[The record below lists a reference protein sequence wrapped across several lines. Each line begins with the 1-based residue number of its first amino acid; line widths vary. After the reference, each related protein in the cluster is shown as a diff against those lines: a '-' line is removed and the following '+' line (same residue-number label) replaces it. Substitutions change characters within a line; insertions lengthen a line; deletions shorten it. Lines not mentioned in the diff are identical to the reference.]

1 MFTLK
6 RQLQQKGDPRK
17 NRCDPD
23 DRNLKWKLIA
33 RKGSSMKKQHPESRL
48 LIEPINPVP
57 SNRPARVH
65 VRYVGF
71 EGIDGGRRLTF
82 SVKPLGHDSVEIT
95 FEISDALFKD
105 ASGISIQDAAPMAYE
120 KLMELLATEDAFD
133 SNKLCLTQADIAQ
146 YTTRHLSSQKRTHST
161 SDGRRRSDV
170 LRLD

>member
-1 MFTLK
+1 
-6 RQLQQKGDPRK
+6 
-17 NRCDPD
+17 
-23 DRNLKWKLIA
+23 
-33 RKGSSMKKQHPESRL
+33 MKKQHPESRL
-48 LIEPINPVP
+48 LIEPINPEP
-57 SNRPARVH
+57 LNRPARVH

-82 SVKPLGHDSVEIT
+82 SVKPFGHDSVEIT

-170 LRLD
+170 AA

>member
-1 MFTLK
+1 
-6 RQLQQKGDPRK
+6 
-17 NRCDPD
+17 
-23 DRNLKWKLIA
+23 
-33 RKGSSMKKQHPESRL
+33 MKKQHPESRL
-48 LIEPINPVP
+48 PIEPINPEP
-57 SNRPARVH
+57 LNRPARAH

-82 SVKPLGHDSVEIT
+82 SVKPFGHDSVEIT

-120 KLMELLATEDAFD
+120 KLIELLATWDTFD
-133 SNKLCLTQADIAQ
+133 SNKLCLSQAGIAQ
-146 YTTRHLSSQKRTHST
+146 YITRHLSSQNRTHST